1 MFALRTPREAPAD
14 DRARLARSSERF
26 AAHPVEPQPERE
38 ELPMSPARKVVV
50 IGAGPAGYVC
60 AIRLAQLGQQVTVV
74 EKEYLGGTCLNVGC
88 IPSKAMIAAGALLH
102 RIGEASA
109 MGITASGVKLDV
121 AKLVDW
127 KSGIVGKLTGGVGTL
142 LKNHKVEV
150 VMGDASF
157 VDRNTLKVK
166 AKDDEKTLKADDFVI
181 ATGSIPIEIPGFAF
195 DEDKVWS
202 STGALRPKRLP
213 EHMVVIGA
221 GYIGL
226 ELGMMYRKL
235 GSKVT
240 VLEATPGAL
249 PGQERDCV
257 KVIERSLKKMEI
269 KLVTE
274 TMAQGYEHKSGKSFV
289 RIKTKAGEDTI
300 ECDQILSTVGRKP
313 FSGGLALDKVGLAV
327 DAKGFLKVD
336 KKMRTSAPNVYA
348 IGDVA
353 GQPMLAHKGSKEG
366 LVAAAVIAGENE
378 EYDARCVPAVI
389 FTSPEMASVGL
400 TEDQCKEQKLEYKV
414 GSFPF
419 AASGRAMSLM
429 ETEGFVKVI
438 AHAESDE
445 VLGVHMVG
453 PDVTELIAEAALAIE
468 MGATSED
475 LARTIHAH
483 PTLPEAVM
491 EAAEAVHGMAVHI
504 YQRK

>member
-1 MFALRTPREAPAD
+1 M
-14 DRARLARSSERF
+14 SSTR
-26 AAHPVEPQPERE
+26 Q
-38 ELPMSPARKVVV
+38 VVV

-60 AIRLAQLGQQVTVV
+60 AIRLAQLGQKVTVV

-102 RIGEASA
+102 KIGDAGA

-121 AKLVDW
+121 AKLVEW
-127 KSGIVGKLTGGVGTL
+127 KAGIVGKLTGGVGSL
-142 LKNHKVEV
+142 LKNHKVAV
-150 VMGDASF
+150 VMGSASF
-157 VDRNTLKVK
+157 IDRTSLAVKTKEGEQTLR
-166 AKDDEKTLKADDFVI
+166 ADDFVI
-181 ATGSIPIEIPGFAF
+181 ATGSVPIEIPGFAF

-202 STGALRPKRLP
+202 STGALRPKKLP
-213 EHMVVIGA
+213 EHLVVIGG

-226 ELGMMYRKL
+226 ELGMMYKKL

-240 VLEATPGAL
+240 VLEATAGAL

-269 KLVTE
+269 KLLTE
-274 TMAQGYEHKSGKSFV
+274 TFAQGFEHKNGKSFV
-289 RIKTKAGEDTI
+289 RIKTKSGEDTI

-313 FSGGLALDKVGLAV
+313 FSAGLALEKIGIAV

-336 KKMRTSAPNVYA
+336 KKMRTSMPNIYA
-348 IGDVA
+348 IGDIA
-353 GQPMLAHKGSKEG
+353 GQPMLAHKGSREG
-366 LVAAAVIAGENE
+366 LVAAGVIAGENE

-400 TEDQCKEQKLEYKV
+400 TEDQCKEQKLEYKT

-429 ETEGFVKVI
+429 ETEGFVKII
-438 AHAESDE
+438 AHATTDE
-445 VLGVHMVG
+445 LLGVHMVG
-453 PDVTELIAEAALAIE
+453 PEVTELIAEAALAIE

-475 LARTIHAH
+475 IARTIHAH

-491 EAAEAVHGMAVHI
+491 ESAEAVHGMAVHI
-504 YQRK
+504 FQRK